1 MRRTFIVFICA
12 SLWMTILYAQP
23 DSLLKAHQR
32 QISKMEQSL
41 RSLKSENEMLKQRV
55 KIQGEK
61 IGGQNAT
68 LDSLKS
74 VVSLNRQNIRQT
86 ANQLGVR
93 IDEANTSL
101 LSKADTD
108 DLKSRTVWGFFLFV
122 LLVIASFIIYCL
134 LHRRIAKGR
143 LDLAALKQKADKLNE
158 DILNQFSLDMVEMQK
173 LTASLVALSSAQV
186 SQVNN
191 ADPDHSLIKTLADRI
206 TFMEMTLYKMDK
218 NVRGYKQLSKS
229 IVQMKDNL
237 KANGYELVEMLGKP
251 YNDGMKVIANFIE
264 HEELKED
271 MQIITSII
279 KPQINYKGIMI
290 QSAQITVSQNS

>member
-32 QISKMEQSL
+32 QISKLEQSL
-41 RSLKSENEMLKQRV
+41 RSLKSENEMLKQHV

-61 IGGQNAT
+61 IGGENAT

-74 VVSLNRQNIRQT
+74 VVSLNSQNIRQT

-93 IDEANTSL
+93 IDKANTSL

-108 DLKSRTVWGFFLFV
+108 DLKSRTVWGFCLFV
-122 LLVIASFIIYCL
+122 LLVIVSFIVYCL

-143 LDLAALKQKADKLNE
+143 LDVAALKQKADKLNE

-173 LTASLVALSSAQV
+173 ITASLAALSSAQV
-186 SQVNN
+186 AQVNGVV
-191 ADPDHSLIKTLADRI
+191 PDHSLIKTLADRI

-218 NVRGYKQLSKS
+218 NVRGYKQLSRS

-237 KANGYELVEMLGKP
+237 KANGYELVEMLGKT

-264 HEELKED
+264 DEELKEG

>member
-1 MRRTFIVFICA
+1 MRRIFIVFICA

-101 LSKADTD
+101 LSQADTD
-108 DLKSRTVWGFFLFV
+108 DLKSRTVWGIFLFV
-122 LLVIASFIIYCL
+122 LLVIVSFFVYCL

-143 LDLAALKQKADKLNE
+143 LDVAVLKQKADKLNE

-191 ADPDHSLIKTLADRI
+191 ADLDHSLIKTLADRI

-229 IVQMKDNL
+229 IAQMKDNL

-264 HEELKED
+264 DEELKEG

-279 KPQINYKGIMI
+279 KPQINYEGIMI

>member
-1 MRRTFIVFICA
+1 MGI
-12 SLWMTILYAQP
+12 
-23 DSLLKAHQR
+23 
-32 QISKMEQSL
+32 
-41 RSLKSENEMLKQRV
+41 
-55 KIQGEK
+55 
-61 IGGQNAT
+61 
-68 LDSLKS
+68 
-74 VVSLNRQNIRQT
+74 
-86 ANQLGVR
+86 
-93 IDEANTSL
+93 
-101 LSKADTD
+101 
-108 DLKSRTVWGFFLFV
+108 FLFV

-264 HEELKED
+264 DEELKED

>member
-12 SLWMTILYAQP
+12 SLWMTTLYAQP

-122 LLVIASFIIYCL
+122 LLVIVSFIVYCL

-143 LDLAALKQKADKLNE
+143 LDVAALKQKADKLNE

-191 ADPDHSLIKTLADRI
+191 ADLDHSLIKTLANRI

-229 IVQMKDNL
+229 IAQMKDNL
-237 KANGYELVEMLGKP
+237 KANGYELVEMIGKP

-264 HEELKED
+264 DEELKEG

-290 QSAQITVSQNS
+290 QSAQITVSQNL

>member
-1 MRRTFIVFICA
+1 
-12 SLWMTILYAQP
+12 
-23 DSLLKAHQR
+23 
-32 QISKMEQSL
+32 
-41 RSLKSENEMLKQRV
+41 MLKRRAEILGKRISEQDV
-55 KIQGEK
+55 I
-61 IGGQNAT
+61 

-74 VVSLNRQNIRQT
+74 VMAVNSQNIKVT
-86 ANQLGVR
+86 ANQLGVK
-93 IDEANTSL
+93 IDEANATL
-101 LSKADTD
+101 QNKADTG
-108 DLKSRTVWGFFLFV
+108 DLRTRTLWGIS
-122 LLVIASFIIYCL
+122 LLVLFSVISFIVYRL
-134 LHRRIAKGR
+134 LHKRIAEGS
-143 LDLAALKQKADKLNE
+143 LDVAFLKQKADKLNE

-186 SQVNN
+186 SQMNN

-229 IVQMKDNL
+229 IAQMKDNL

-264 HEELKED
+264 DEELKEG

-279 KPQINYKGIMI
+279 KPQINYEGIMI